1 MGFSKSSA
9 KREVNRNEIHKINI
23 KASKKQHNFIPK
35 ATRRRRIEESQ
46 SQYKKRNRKNL
57 SRSNLKRNKGSN
69 KIKSSFFEKIKK
81 IDKPLARLI
90 KKERENNQF
99 NKIRHENGDITRDN
113 TEIQNII
120 RDYYEQFY
128 ANKMDNLEE
137 MDKF

>member
-81 IDKPLARLI
+81 IDKPLSRLI